1 MAANTRT
8 SASPTGGYTPHRR
21 ISTADDNLAS
31 VKASPGT
38 IGYIIATNIN
48 AAVRYLHL
56 FNKASAPVLASDAAL
71 LVHSIVLPGG
81 AAGSNAVVAIPA
93 GIEFST
99 GIAYAVTSVAA
110 GTTGAVSANE
120 HLINIGYK

>member
-1 MAANTRT
+1 MAANTRI
-8 SASPTGGYTPHRR
+8 SAAPTGGYTPHRR

-31 VKASPGT
+31 VKTTPGT

-71 LVHSIVLPGG
+71 LVATIVLPGG
-81 AAGSNAVVAIPA
+81 AAGSNAIISSTA

-99 GIAYAVTSVAA
+99 GIAYAVTTVAA

-120 HLINIGYK
+120 HIINIGYK